1 MSTYL
6 SDEAPEHLLD
16 YARRLLDER
25 RVSTRAVRRIIMILE
40 DTPETEHG
48 LPSQTETA
56 KMLKQWTAIDGR
68 PQSHG

>member
-1 MSTYL
+1 MNV
-6 SDEAPEHLLD
+6 SDEAPEYLLD

-25 RVSTRAVRRIIMILE
+25 RVSTRVVRRIIMILE

-56 KMLKQWTAIDGR
+56 KMLKLWTTVDGR
-68 PQSHG
+68 PSHE